1 MPRSAKPS
9 GRRRGHRAADPGPP
23 RCQVRFAPPIE
34 IIDKAGWTNV
44 RQRAAIER
52 EARKL
57 ATFAPRLLAIRVEV
71 TAPHRRLD
79 RRPINYQIR
88 VRVAA
93 PLGELVTMRQRDP
106 DLMVAVRAAFK
117 AARRQLRD
125 YVQRHREPRLQ
136 AQGAA
141 LGRVLQLSPWEG
153 YGFIAGSDHEEVYFE
168 RSSVVNDRFDRLHV
182 GQAVRYAAAAG
193 REGLRASTVDPV
205 GRAG

>member
-1 MPRSAKPS
+1 
-9 GRRRGHRAADPGPP
+9 
-23 RCQVRFAPPIE
+23 
-34 IIDKAGWTNV
+34 
-44 RQRAAIER
+44 
-52 EARKL
+52 
-57 ATFAPRLLAIRVEV
+57 
-71 TAPHRRLD
+71 
-79 RRPINYQIR
+79 
-88 VRVAA
+88 
-93 PLGELVTMRQRDP
+93 MRQRDP